1 MLRDSGSAP
10 CSSRKRAASTRR
22 FEQATCSNDSLG
34 CTSNAQRDF
43 EVLVKRRMGDDGEPL
58 PGQRSDERRVQ
69 GGIVSVV
76 DNAQVA
82 AGKLAARELFVCR
95 PRVPVADCAG
105 PE

>member
-1 MLRDSGSAP
+1 
-10 CSSRKRAASTRR
+10 
-22 FEQATCSNDSLG
+22 
-34 CTSNAQRDF
+34 
-43 EVLVKRRMGDDGEPL
+43 VKRRMGDDGEPL

-105 PE
+105 HE